1 MAVYYYNGDKILAP
15 FKIVSNKPVFASDTV
30 SLKHIRASQ
39 RSQRWELSFNTL
51 SKETTAD
58 AFIGILSDMDSKS
71 SMVMPQFPEVY
82 NSTTADG
89 IIFVSNNYAD
99 NTSVLELD
107 ASSATG
113 ILPKGSFI
121 TFSNHSKVYVVKEE
135 VDFSSS
141 AATISIYPPLVS
153 SVNGGT
159 QINYLNNC
167 LIQYYRDINN
177 MQGVTFSDGILANQ
191 GTVTLIEAL

>member
-58 AFIGILSDMDSKS
+58 AFIGILSDMDTKS

-82 NSTTADG
+82 NSTTVDG
-89 IIFVSNNYAD
+89 IISVNNNYAD

-107 ASSATG
+107 ASNASR

-121 TFSNHSKVYVVKEE
+121 TFANHSKVYAVKEE

-141 AATISIYPPLVS
+141 IATMSIYPALVS
-153 SVNGGT
+153 SVANGT
-159 QINYLNNC
+159 QINYLDNC
-167 LIQYYRDINN
+167 VIQYYRDINN